1 MTGLAT
7 PVVPVSWGELL
18 DKLTILEIKR
28 ERISAPAALSNIAAE
43 LKVVG
48 SAAAPALAA
57 AEIAADMDELREVN
71 RRLWDIEDAIRAE
84 DAAGRFGAT
93 FIELARAVY
102 GTNDRRA
109 AVKRRLNQRLGSVLV
124 EEKSYH
130 DAGAATRQGA

>member
-1 MTGLAT
+1 MTGLPT

-28 ERISAPAALSNIAAE
+28 ERISAPAALLNVAAE
-43 LKVVG
+43 HDAVR
-48 SAAAPALAA
+48 SAAAPALATA
-57 AEIAADMDELREVN
+57 QIGADMDELRDVN

-84 DAAGRFGAT
+84 DAAGRFGEA
-93 FIELARAVY
+93 FVELARAVY

-109 AVKRRLNQRLGSVLV
+109 AVKRRLNQRLGSALV

-130 DAGAATRQGA
+130 DAGAAVRQDA